1 MEIEMEKVRIKINKK
16 IYMKEYR
23 IKMRNKR
30 KK

>member
-1 MEIEMEKVRIKINKK
+1 MEIEMEKVRIKINEK